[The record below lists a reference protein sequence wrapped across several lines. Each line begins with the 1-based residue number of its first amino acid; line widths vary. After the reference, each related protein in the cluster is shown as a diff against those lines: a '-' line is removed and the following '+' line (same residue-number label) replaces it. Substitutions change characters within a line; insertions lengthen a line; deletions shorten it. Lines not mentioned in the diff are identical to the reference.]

1 MEEEPVAVVPD
12 VEKDVNDAQNFIISD
27 NGATAEESSE
37 TSSRNASTQS
47 ERRANERKAAPQ
59 AEAEETLDID
69 FSDLQ
74 VEQKELTREEIIAA
88 AEEAA
93 FDEAR
98 RQAVG

>member
-1 MEEEPVAVVPD
+1 MH
-12 VEKDVNDAQNFIISD
+12 
-27 NGATAEESSE
+27 
-37 TSSRNASTQS
+37 
-47 ERRANERKAAPQ
+47 RRANERKAAPQ